1 MPYTS
6 DKLKQFERLGTDAI
20 NGDTESADG
29 FVRLAFAELNR
40 MAGVQEKLAAK
51 AVSLMV
57 HVPENVQVG
66 ELRDT
71 AAAFKFWRA
80 SQSSDFWKCPCGC
93 KSFYP
98 IERTVCPVS
107 GDVRAQ
113 DLTKVKWI

>member
-1 MPYTS
+1 MAYTG
-6 DKLKQFERLGTDAI
+6 DKLRQLERLGTDAI

-29 FVRLAFAELNR
+29 FVRLAFAELDR
-40 MAGVQEKLAAK
+40 IAGVQEKLIAK
-51 AVSLMV
+51 AVTLMA
-57 HVPENVQVG
+57 HVPENVHVG

-71 AAAFKFWRA
+71 LGAFRFWRA
-80 SQSSDFWKCPCGC
+80 SQSSDYWQCPCGC

>member
-1 MPYTS
+1 MAYSS
-6 DKLKQFERLGTDAI
+6 DKLKLLESLGTDAI
-20 NGDTESADG
+20 NGDRWSAEE
-29 FVRLAFAELNR
+29 FVTQAFSELNR

-51 AVSLMV
+51 AITLMA
-57 HVPENVQVG
+57 HVPESVAVG

-71 AAAFKFWRA
+71 LGAFRFWRA
-80 SQSSDFWKCPCGC
+80 SQSTEYWQCPCGC

-113 DLTKVKWI
+113 DLSKVKWM